1 MQTSFDTNN
10 IEQNHAFDMIA
21 KTNNSFFLT
30 GRAGTGKTTFLKM
43 AQEKIDKKF
52 IVLAPTGIAAI
63 NAGGQTI
70 HSFFGLDFGVLG
82 PGDIGTMNANKI
94 SLVRHIDTIIIDE
107 VSMVRCDI
115 MDAIDRTL
123 RFYRKNSAPFGGLQM
138 VFVGDMFQ
146 LEPVVTQEDREILMD
161 LYHSSSFYF
170 YKSAVIQRYG
180 LPKIEFMKIYRQSDP
195 VFIELLEHVRTGTV
209 SYRDMLRINS
219 RVVVPG
225 EGSQKLKVTLT
236 CTKKAAQLINEERL
250 AELDGDLMVYEAEHA
265 GDSRRCQDA
274 AEDKLYLRVGAQ
286 VMFTRNDSFQRWA
299 NGTLATIDS
308 LTDDCIKVRFDDG
321 STQEVQRVKWES
333 IEYRFDEAT
342 KSSIKKTIGSV
353 TQYPLRLAW
362 AITIHKSQSLTF
374 DRVAIDFGKSAFTNG
389 QAYVALSRSRSLE
402 GLELLRP
409 MTLSSVLVSK
419 DVLDFSSDINNTEK
433 IMREI
438 NIGAAINGFIKN
450 MDCDGAATMLY
461 EMAVEEVNQG
471 NYDYASELLARAMSY
486 VVDDECIKGKEWKT
500 IGSDNVEYRLMD
512 AIGLFYA
519 GREDESERII
529 AEMLPILDSNFDGL
543 YILSRCY
550 EEKEKW
556 DKVDETYKKM
566 MALFN
571 QSREMGLDS
580 ISYRKF
586 KYRLAILNERVYS
599 DPGAGLM
606 RQLLAE
612 NPAYDKYHTALRSML
627 IGNAEARQ
635 EFEEETDN
643 PIASLLFDREKDDA
657 SFLELVRD
665 ERDKKSIPW
674 NAYRRFI
681 NNLKLAMPC

>member
-1 MQTSFDTNN
+1 MQTSFDSSNV
-10 IEQNHAFDMIA
+10 EQNQAFDMIA

-30 GRAGTGKTTFLKM
+30 GRAGTGKTTFLKTV
-43 AQEKIDKKF
+43 QEKIEKKF

-82 PGDIGTMNANKI
+82 PGDIGTMNSNKI
-94 SLVRHIDTIIIDE
+94 SLIRHIDTIIIDE
-107 VSMVRCDI
+107 VSMVRCDV

-146 LEPVVTQEDREILMD
+146 LEPVVTQADREFLQDI
-161 LYHSSSFYF
+161 YHSDSFYF
-170 YKSAVIQRYG
+170 YKAAVIQRYG
-180 LPKIEFMKIYRQSDP
+180 LPKIEFMKIYRQTDP
-195 VFIELLEHVRTGTV
+195 VFIELLEHVRTGCV

-219 RVVVPG
+219 RVVAPG

-236 CTKKAAQLINEERL
+236 CTKRSAQLINEKKLE
-250 AELDGDLMVYEAEHA
+250 ELGGDLLVYEAEHS
-265 GDSRRCQDA
+265 GDTRKCQDV
-274 AEDKLYLRVGAQ
+274 AEDRLCLRVGAQ
-286 VMFTRNDSFQRWA
+286 VMFTRNDPFQRWA
-299 NGTLATIDS
+299 NGTLSVVHS
-308 LTDDCIKVRFDDG
+308 LSDDCIKVRFDDG
-321 STQEVQRVKWES
+321 IIQEVQKVQWES
-333 IEYRFDEAT
+333 IEYEYDEKS
-342 KSSIKKTIGSV
+342 KSSKKRTIGAI
-353 TQYPLRLAW
+353 TQYPLKLAW

-374 DRVAIDFGKSAFTNG
+374 DRVAVDFGKSAFTNG

-419 DVLDFSSDINNTEK
+419 DVLDFSADMNNTEK

-438 NIGAAINGFIKN
+438 NIGAAINGYVKK
-450 MDCDGAATMLY
+450 MDCDGAATTLY
-461 EMAVEEVNQG
+461 DMAQKEVGQG
-471 NYDYASELLARAMSY
+471 NYSYASELMIRAMSY
-486 VVDDECIKGKEWKT
+486 VVDDECLKGKEWT
-500 IGSDNVEYRLMD
+500 PIVSDNVEHQFLN
-512 AIGLFYA
+512 AIGLFYS
-519 GREDESERII
+519 GMVEESEK
-529 AEMLPILDSNFDGL
+529 ALSGMASLFSLSFDGL

-550 EEKEKW
+550 EEQGKW
-556 DKVDETYKKM
+556 DRVEELYKRM
-566 MALFN
+566 MDIFN

-586 KYRLAILNERVYS
+586 KYRLAILNERIYA

-606 RQLLAE
+606 RQLMAE
-612 NPAYDKYHTALRSML
+612 NPGYDKYHLALRAML
-627 IGNAEARQ
+627 IDNVDARQ
-635 EFEEETDN
+635 EFEEESDN
-643 PIASLLFDREKDDA
+643 PIADVLFDREKSNA
-657 SFLELVRD
+657 SFLELVQE
-665 ERDKKSIPW
+665 ERDKKSTPW

>member
-1 MQTSFDTNN
+1 
-10 IEQNHAFDMIA
+10 
-21 KTNNSFFLT
+21 
-30 GRAGTGKTTFLKM
+30 
-43 AQEKIDKKF
+43 
-52 IVLAPTGIAAI
+52 
-63 NAGGQTI
+63 
-70 HSFFGLDFGVLG
+70 
-82 PGDIGTMNANKI
+82 
-94 SLVRHIDTIIIDE
+94 
-107 VSMVRCDI
+107 
-115 MDAIDRTL
+115 
-123 RFYRKNSAPFGGLQM
+123 
-138 VFVGDMFQ
+138 
-146 LEPVVTQEDREILMD
+146 
-161 LYHSSSFYF
+161 
-170 YKSAVIQRYG
+170 
-180 LPKIEFMKIYRQSDP
+180 
-195 VFIELLEHVRTGTV
+195 
-209 SYRDMLRINS
+209 
-219 RVVVPG
+219 
-225 EGSQKLKVTLT
+225 
-236 CTKKAAQLINEERL
+236 
-250 AELDGDLMVYEAEHA
+250 
-265 GDSRRCQDA
+265 
-274 AEDKLYLRVGAQ
+274 
-286 VMFTRNDSFQRWA
+286 
-299 NGTLATIDS
+299 
-308 LTDDCIKVRFDDG
+308 
-321 STQEVQRVKWES
+321 
-333 IEYRFDEAT
+333 
-342 KSSIKKTIGSV
+342 
-353 TQYPLRLAW
+353 
-362 AITIHKSQSLTF
+362 
-374 DRVAIDFGKSAFTNG
+374 
-389 QAYVALSRSRSLE
+389 
-402 GLELLRP
+402 
-409 MTLSSVLVSK
+409 
-419 DVLDFSSDINNTEK
+419 
-433 IMREI
+433 MREI

-450 MDCDGAATMLY
+450 MDCDGAATTLY

-486 VVDDECIKGKEWKT
+486 VVDDECLKGKEWKT